1 MKKIAFPI
9 AFAIAVLSTNAIAA
23 PQSID
28 IRISTSDLDLS
39 SQKGRSKLQAR
50 LWSAIREACAPERTT
65 GIRGQSK
72 FRSCVAK
79 KTADANED
87 RDEILASV
95 MASPRVA
102 TLR

>member
-1 MKKIAFPI
+1 MIKIALPI
-9 AFAIAVLSTNAIAA
+9 AFAIASLSTNAVAA
-23 PQSID
+23 PQPVEIHVSI
-28 IRISTSDLDLS
+28 SDLDLS
-39 SQKGRSKLQAR
+39 TNKGRTKLQAR
-50 LWSAIREACAPERTT
+50 LWSAIREACAPQRTA

-72 FRSCVAK
+72 FRSCVAE

-95 MASPRVA
+95 AANARVA